1 MYLRARLSNLQ
12 SAFRKISIPLIL
24 RLYIESRPC
33 SIIDSLLVLLDF
45 PRLCRTFARH
55 PHTISH
61 NHQKA
66 RCVCLLVIFV
76 TFTNPME
83 NCSLEFQRRYLPR
96 PHSSILMKNRSI
108 SPIFNI
114 PQTPYVTRLSTAGQ
128 ISAKIIGNCFCGSAI
143 ISSQRNERSALYEL
157 DGRNMLG
164 NTLY

>member
-1 MYLRARLSNLQ
+1 MYLRVRLSNLQ

-66 RCVCLLVIFV
+66 RCVCLLVIFCDLYEP
-76 TFTNPME
+76 NGK
-83 NCSLEFQRRYLPR
+83 LL
-96 PHSSILMKNRSI
+96 
-108 SPIFNI
+108 
-114 PQTPYVTRLSTAGQ
+114 AG
-128 ISAKIIGNCFCGSAI
+128 ISAKILAPPTLLDFNEEPLNLSHIQYSADALCHPI
-143 ISSQRNERSALYEL
+143 IDRRTNIRKNNRELLLRICYNIITAKRKER
-157 DGRNMLG
+157 
-164 NTLY
+164 TL